1 MIPYKKV
8 CRQLC
13 GPAFS
18 NEESYTHIENVF
30 IIFFTVAWPGV
41 QAAIGQGFYLL
52 LYCGLWRM
60 HQLRISYFSSSN
72 LKKRFGYQRYKRISP
87 ICKVSDKLVY
97 HCEQ

>member
-30 IIFFTVAWPGV
+30 IIFFTDAWPGV
-41 QAAIGQGFYLL
+41 QAAIAQ
-52 LYCGLWRM
+52 RPNEP
-60 HQLRISYFSSSN
+60 I
-72 LKKRFGYQRYKRISP
+72 KRA
-87 ICKVSDKLVY
+87 LVIIR
-97 HCEQ
+97 HIFDFI